1 MSKLKNIL
9 KGIRTAQDI
18 LDTLDSVVDVDRLIG
33 ISNAQGPIAKNIRTA
48 ISTEL
53 DRLESDVIVQPQTKR
68 LGSGRKKAPRK
79 RKASSSL

>member
-53 DRLESDVIVQPQTKR
+53 DRLESDAIVQSQTKR
-68 LGSGRKKAPRK
+68 LGSGRKKTPRK
-79 RKASSSL
+79 RRVSSSL